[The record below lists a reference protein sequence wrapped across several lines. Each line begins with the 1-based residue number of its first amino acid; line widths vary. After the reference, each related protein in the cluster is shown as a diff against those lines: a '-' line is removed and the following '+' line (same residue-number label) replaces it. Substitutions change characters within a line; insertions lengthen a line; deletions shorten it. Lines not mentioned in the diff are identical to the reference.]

1 MAGHPRNEAMKSPQS
16 LVHQLATHARETP
29 DAPAIHG
36 KVDGA
41 WKTLTWAE
49 YFAQVRE
56 VAKGLIAL
64 GHQPGDCVAVVGA
77 NRMEWVV
84 CQFGIMAAKGIPAPG
99 YPTNTV
105 EQFAHILRN
114 SRAKIAIA
122 DTKALVDRYRAAVAL
137 DPGQVQVE
145 HLIAMLDGADDQAM
159 SLTAL
164 RDKGR
169 AEPDTELDARLASLG
184 HDDTCLLI
192 YTSGTTG
199 IAKGVMLDHGN
210 LLGMQEM
217 LFDHVPIFRGP
228 DRKPYIVVSY
238 LPLCHIAEQIMTNLM
253 SMGAGGEVYFCPD
266 ISQVKDHLLEARPT
280 VFVAVPR
287 VWEKFQAAL
296 EAKLS
301 ATTGIKGTLARW
313 ARDTELAAMTRE
325 LAEKAPV
332 TGLGRSLAHKLV
344 LGKVRA
350 ALGLERLVMAG
361 TAAAPI
367 SVGTLKFFASLGIA
381 IHEYYGMSETTGIVT
396 GCRLGEAR
404 FGTVGTPLAGCEVK
418 VADDGEILARGRT
431 MTRGYLRMPAETE
444 ELIDAEGW
452 VHTGDLGAFDP
463 DGYLKITGRKKDLL
477 ITAGGKNVAP
487 AEMEGYVNQIRG
499 IAQAVVVGDRMPFLA
514 ALLVLDPE
522 NLDGL
527 AADAGTQKDSLENMA
542 KDPKV
547 EKHLSA
553 AIEAH
558 CNTKVA
564 RYQTIKRIR
573 VLPVAFS
580 VDGGELTPTMK
591 IKRNVIAQKYAS
603 EIESLFASKDEL
615 LSEQ

>member
-1 MAGHPRNEAMKSPQS
+1 M
-16 LVHQLATHARETP
+16 
-29 DAPAIHG
+29 
-36 KVDGA
+36 
-41 WKTLTWAE
+41 
-49 YFAQVRE
+49 
-56 VAKGLIAL
+56 
-64 GHQPGDCVAVVGA
+64 
-77 NRMEWVV
+77 
-84 CQFGIMAAKGIPAPG
+84 
-99 YPTNTV
+99 
-105 EQFAHILRN
+105 
-114 SRAKIAIA
+114 
-122 DTKALVDRYRAAVAL
+122 
-137 DPGQVQVE
+137 
-145 HLIAMLDGADDQAM
+145 
-159 SLTAL
+159 
-164 RDKGR
+164 
-169 AEPDTELDARLASLG
+169 
-184 HDDTCLLI
+184 
-192 YTSGTTG
+192 
-199 IAKGVMLDHGN
+199 
-210 LLGMQEM
+210 
-217 LFDHVPIFRGP
+217 
-228 DRKPYIVVSY
+228 
-238 LPLCHIAEQIMTNLM
+238 
-253 SMGAGGEVYFCPD
+253 
-266 ISQVKDHLLEARPT
+266 
-280 VFVAVPR
+280 
-287 VWEKFQAAL
+287 
-296 EAKLS
+296 
-301 ATTGIKGTLARW
+301 
-313 ARDTELAAMTRE
+313 
-325 LAEKAPV
+325 
-332 TGLGRSLAHKLV
+332 
-344 LGKVRA
+344 
-350 ALGLERLVMAG
+350 
-361 TAAAPI
+361 
-367 SVGTLKFFASLGIA
+367 
-381 IHEYYGMSETTGIVT
+381 
-396 GCRLGEAR
+396 
-404 FGTVGTPLAGCEVK
+404 K

-452 VHTGDLGAFDP
+452 VHTGDLGAFDA

-615 LSEQ
+615 LSAQ